1 VRAIGLHLPNR
12 SCAQVST
19 NVHDYRRTP
28 LTEVVERV
36 RRRAPIAQLELV
48 GLAPR
53 GALEGLEDAGFRSL
67 EDALGSVAT
76 DGPDEEEA
84 PA

>member
-1 VRAIGLHLPNR
+1 MGLYLTSR
-12 SCAQVST
+12 GKAQVST

-28 LTEVVERV
+28 LDEVVKRV
-36 RRRAPIAQLELV
+36 EQRAPIDHLELV

-53 GALEGLEDAGFRSL
+53 AALAGMDFRSL
-67 EDALGSVAT
+67 EDALGSEPAH
-76 DGPDEEEA
+76 GPDEEEA

>member
-1 VRAIGLHLPNR
+1 MGIRLTGRA
-12 SCAQVST
+12 CAQVST

-36 RRRAPIAQLELV
+36 RRRAPIARLELV

-53 GALEGLEDAGFRSL
+53 EALEGLEDPGFRTL
-67 EDALGSVAT
+67 EDALGSEAT